1 MNAEIEIVRLPE
13 SQIQRA
19 GEAMARAFF
28 FDPLTVYMFPDTEQR
43 ARLLP
48 LHFTPFIRYVHLYG
62 EVFAT
67 SGDPDGVA
75 VWLRPGE
82 LELRPEGIKLVGLD
96 KAAELIGEEAVQRF
110 LTMEKHIE
118 QYHKQDVA
126 ARHWFLPLL
135 AVDTPLQGKGI
146 GGALLRPMLERAD
159 VEGLPAYLWTV
170 QPRNPPF
177 YRRHG
182 FVVATEGVE
191 PKSGLRFWTMR
202 RDPQT

>member
-19 GEAMARAFF
+19 GEVMARAFF
-28 FDPLTVYMFPDTEQR
+28 NDPLIVYMFPDVAQR

-48 LHFTPFIRYVHLYG
+48 LHFTPFIHYVHLFG
-62 EVFAT
+62 EAFAT
-67 SGDPDGVA
+67 GGDLQGVA
-75 VWLRPGE
+75 VWLPPGE
-82 LELRPEGIKLVGLD
+82 LELRPEGMQQTRLD
-96 KAAELIGEEAVQRF
+96 QAAELIGREALQRY

-118 QYHKQDVA
+118 PYHQTEVA

-146 GGALLRPMLERAD
+146 GGALLKPILNRAD
-159 VEGLPAYLWTV
+159 AEGLPAYLWTV
-170 QPRNPPF
+170 QPKNPPF
-177 YRRHG
+177 YQRHG

-191 PKSGLRFWTMR
+191 PKSGIRFWTMR